1 MAHYAYSNG
10 SLHLDGV
17 DLARIAADVGTPC
30 YVYSQ
35 AYIATQWHAYAA
47 AFGERDHHIC
57 FAVKANSNL
66 SILRLLSELGA
77 GFDIVSVGELER
89 VLTAGARPTDVVFS
103 GVGKTHAEI
112 ERAVDVGVGCLNL
125 ESTDELERIVDVA
138 GAHGASVAVAVRVNP
153 DVDVATHPYIATGPK
168 SSKFG
173 VAAAAAP
180 RLFHRIAE
188 HAHLTPLGIASHI
201 GSQLMTLAPLVDA
214 ANEVVAMAEGL
225 AADGIDLAHVDVGGG
240 LGITYQDES
249 PPAIAAYVDAMCKR
263 VPAHYTIVVEPG
275 RSLVGRAGVLLTRV
289 EYIKRGNEKNFAIV
303 DAAMNDLIRP
313 ALYDAWHEVLE
324 VAQPAAGNDALVCDI
339 VGPICES
346 GDWLAHGR
354 ALTAGPGDA
363 LAVTDV
369 GAYGFVMASNYN
381 TRPRPPE
388 VLVKDGM
395 FRLVRGRE
403 SLADLLGDEASH
415 LQ

>member
-1 MAHYAYSNG
+1 MVHYAYSNG

-35 AYIATQWHAYAA
+35 ACIATQWHAYAD
-47 AFGERDHHIC
+47 AFGERDHHVC

-89 VLTAGARPTDVVFS
+89 VLTAGARPADVVFS

-125 ESTDELERIVDVA
+125 ESANELERIADVA
-138 GAHGASVAVAVRVNP
+138 SAHGAVVAVAVRVNP
-153 DVDVATHPYIATGPK
+153 DVDAATHPYIATGLK

-173 VAAAAAP
+173 VAVAAAP

-188 HAHLTPLGIASHI
+188 HAYLMPLGIASHI

-214 ANEVVAMAEGL
+214 ANDVVAMAEGL

-249 PPAIAAYVDAMCKR
+249 PPAIAAYVAAMCNR
-263 VPAHYTIVVEPG
+263 VPARYTIVVEPG

-289 EYIKRGNEKNFAIV
+289 EYFKRGDEKNFAIV

-324 VAQPAAGNDALVCDI
+324 VAQPAAGDVAIVCDI

-346 GDWLAHGR
+346 GDWLARGR
-354 ALTAGPGDA
+354 PLTAGPGDA
-363 LAVTDV
+363 LALTDV

-381 TRPRPPE
+381 SRPRPPE
-388 VLVKDGM
+388 VVVNDGT

-403 SLADLLGDEASH
+403 SVADLLGDEASH